1 MLLIKNMLPVRADH
15 NDHQTEDD
23 VCLRWSTKI
32 ALRCFVMEIM
42 MMAMVMMIWVYIY
55 VDEEEVEEIKAKHQ
69 GGSAAFPRTDSTH
82 SESTC
87 FLFPCKIHFCY
98 SVFLLI
104 FAIEFKSTDFFYFC

>member
-1 MLLIKNMLPVRADH
+1 MKFLEHIRYGDY
-15 NDHQTEDD
+15 DD
-23 VCLRWSTKI
+23 DNGDD
-32 ALRCFVMEIM
+32 
-42 MMAMVMMIWVYIY
+42 

-104 FAIEFKSTDFFYFC
+104 FAIEFKSTKFYYNRR

>member
-1 MLLIKNMLPVRADH
+1 M
-15 NDHQTEDD
+15 
-23 VCLRWSTKI
+23 
-32 ALRCFVMEIM
+32 
-42 MMAMVMMIWVYIY
+42 
-55 VDEEEVEEIKAKHQ
+55 EEIKAKHE

-104 FAIEFKSTDFFYFC
+104 FAIEFKSTNFFLLFVDYDDYGDDIHDGIQDDADHDDHHHDHYNE

>member
-1 MLLIKNMLPVRADH
+1 M
-15 NDHQTEDD
+15 
-23 VCLRWSTKI
+23 
-32 ALRCFVMEIM
+32 
-42 MMAMVMMIWVYIY
+42 
-55 VDEEEVEEIKAKHQ
+55 EEIKAKHE

-104 FAIEFKSTDFFYFC
+104 FAIEFKSTNFFLLFVDYDDYGDDIHDGIQDDADHDANHHDHYNE

>member
-1 MLLIKNMLPVRADH
+1 M
-15 NDHQTEDD
+15 
-23 VCLRWSTKI
+23 
-32 ALRCFVMEIM
+32 
-42 MMAMVMMIWVYIY
+42 
-55 VDEEEVEEIKAKHQ
+55 EEIKAKHQ

-104 FAIEFKSTDFFYFC
+104 FAIEFKSTNFFYFFLIMMIMVMIFMMVFKMMLIMMIIIMIIIMNDVHDDAIKT